1 MDGGTNPSESC
12 AADREAD
19 LHWFLAQLKPGGFK
33 LATRNLA
40 RQGFET
46 FMPFQDITRRRA
58 GRLHADTRP
67 IFPGYLFVRILPDAS
82 GWRSINSTYGVAKLV
97 ALEGDRPTEVPRGI
111 ISDLR
116 ARIGT
121 DGAFLPA
128 REFAVG
134 DGVRVVAGPFANAIA
149 RIDALPE
156 KDRIFVLLEMM
167 GRQVRAMVQPRNLE
181 LL

>member
-1 MDGGTNPSESC
+1 MMLTRVRRKACNNS
-12 AADREAD
+12 DREAD

-58 GRLHADTRP
+58 GRLQADTRP
-67 IFPGYLFVRILPDAS
+67 IFPG
-82 GWRSINSTYGVAKLV
+82 
-97 ALEGDRPTEVPRGI
+97 
-111 ISDLR
+111 
-116 ARIGT
+116 
-121 DGAFLPA
+121 
-128 REFAVG
+128 FAVG